1 MAPGGRGG
9 SGQQVFEPVV
19 QLAGMEL
26 YALLLSQFWE
36 DSVGTACAA
45 PGVGANGLLHRPRLS
60 SAPTQRKGVESPD
73 LRFAQ
78 IDDIALVVGGIDQIE
93 VFEEAQGIGVGEE
106 VRHFLKVM

>member
-1 MAPGGRGG
+1 MGNRY
-9 SGQQVFEPVV
+9 
-19 QLAGMEL
+19 LT
-26 YALLLSQFWE
+26 LLSNWQGWNSTLFFCRSFWRILW
-36 DSVGTACAA
+36 V
-45 PGVGANGLLHRPRLS
+45 LLV
-60 SAPTQRKGVESPD
+60 QRKGVEYPD